1 MFRQAF
7 AALVAIVA
15 LSMTAVAKDP
25 VPQVRTQA
33 PGYYRMI
40 LGDFEI
46 TTVSDGTLP
55 LDVSGMMTNTTPE
68 EVRSFFERSREPLP
82 TDVSIN
88 TFLVN
93 TGANLVLIDA
103 GAGALLGG
111 KSSGRLVANLKAS
124 GYRPEQIDAVLIT
137 HIHGDHSAGLTVD
150 GKPVFPE
157 AIVHV
162 HARERDYWLS
172 STEADRA
179 PEKKKAAS
187 RQAHAALD
195 PYIEKGR
202 LKTFDGEALLY
213 PGIRTWPHPG
223 HTPGHT
229 YYVVESKAQKL
240 VLLGDTVHATQVQ
253 FPRPDIAMRFDFDS
267 AAAADQRQKIFADA
281 ALKGYWL
288 GAAHISFPGL
298 GHIRRDGQGYA
309 WIPAT
314 YRLTD

>member
-7 AALVAIVA
+7 AALVALVA

-55 LDVSGMMTNTTPE
+55 LDVSGIMTKATPE

-88 TFLVN
+88 ALLVN

-137 HIHGDHSAGLTVD
+137 HLHGDHSAGLTID

-157 AIVHV
+157 ATVHV

-179 PEKKKAAS
+179 PEKKKAS
-187 RQAHAALD
+187 FRQAHTALD

-202 LKTFDGEALLY
+202 LKTFDGEAELY

-229 YYVVESKAQKL
+229 YYVVESKDQKL

-267 AAAADQRQKIFADA
+267 AAAAEQRQRIFADA
-281 ALKGYWL
+281 AEKGYWL
-288 GAAHISFPGL
+288 GAAHVSFPGL

>member
-1 MFRQAF
+1 M
-7 AALVAIVA
+7 
-15 LSMTAVAKDP
+15 
-25 VPQVRTQA
+25 
-33 PGYYRMI
+33 
-40 LGDFEI
+40 
-46 TTVSDGTLP
+46 
-55 LDVSGMMTNTTPE
+55 
-68 EVRSFFERSREPLP
+68 
-82 TDVSIN
+82 
-88 TFLVN
+88 
-93 TGANLVLIDA
+93 LIDA

-157 AIVHV
+157 ATVHV

-179 PEKKKAAS
+179 PEKKKASFA
-187 RQAHAALD
+187 QAHTALD

-202 LKTFDGEALLY
+202 LKTFDGEAELY

-229 YYVVESKAQKL
+229 YYVVESKDQKL

-267 AAAADQRQKIFADA
+267 AAAADQRQRIFADA
-281 ALKGYWL
+281 AEKGYWL
-288 GAAHISFPGL
+288 GAAAHHFSGARPHPSRRPGMRIDPGDVSTHRL
-298 GHIRRDGQGYA
+298 SSPQDGSGTRA
-309 WIPAT
+309 AFAEGSVPSTRSRESAAPHV
-314 YRLTD
+314 RAR